1 MHAVLAQIMEGCG
14 LFSSGARQAYA
25 TDTLVAP
32 KQNRPPSLLGW
43 DTKDVWKPPLEL
55 PPCPSILHEEGKTC
69 DKSLSGV
76 LAFPGSLVYNDIIV
90 MCSCK
95 GSGIRHVLK
104 N

>member
-69 DKSLSGV
+69 DKSLSGCTCLPWFFSV
-76 LAFPGSLVYNDIIV
+76 Q
-90 MCSCK
+90 
-95 GSGIRHVLK
+95 
-104 N
+104 